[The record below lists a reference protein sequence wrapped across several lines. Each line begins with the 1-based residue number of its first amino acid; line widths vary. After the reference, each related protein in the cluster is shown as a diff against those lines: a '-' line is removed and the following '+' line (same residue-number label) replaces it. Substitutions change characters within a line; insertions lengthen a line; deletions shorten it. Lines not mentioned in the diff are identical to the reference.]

1 MEGIFVVPGVV
12 LLACV
17 AAGLTARAQSAA
29 PAVLASDGVECAPA
43 GGACVD
49 LDAPAQALGTI
60 EPGTT
65 LGLAQADA
73 GTQRGFPLV
82 FPNTRVAANGVSLRD
97 VSSGGIQLVGIPPGS
112 TVVAAYLY
120 WSWISLPAAVPGL
133 HDTLTMARVPRRV
146 SSPFA
151 ASGSAGFVLRPMDFP
166 GVLVGSGADPCWNGG
181 LNLVYRADVSAMVQ
195 RGDSFLVWVPPG
207 AAGASNYRD
216 PWAFPFPVGPH
227 CEGATLVVVYTNTS
241 EFMGTTH
248 IYDVGLAGNMFHA
261 WPGTGYNLSG
271 FFHPGNEARWI
282 HVGADGQSGA
292 GYQELHSMGLETTYF
307 QGFPIAGPGS
317 LTDSDWNGAGNKPL
331 AILWDT
337 SGHDVT
343 PYLGPGQVTVNV
355 SVNAPAPSVI
365 TDCLVPVCNV
375 LWLR

>member
-1 MEGIFVVPGVV
+1 MESWGFVTA
-12 LLACV
+12 LLA
-17 AAGLTARAQSAA
+17 TAWCGATSAQSRIEREALAGA
-29 PAVLASDGVECAPA
+29 PPVCAPP

-49 LDAPAQALGTI
+49 PHALPLELGMLEPA
-60 EPGTT
+60 TT
-65 LGLAQADA
+65 RGLANDAD
-73 GTQRGFPLV
+73 GSERGFPLV
-82 FPNTRVAANGVSLRD
+82 YPNSRVVANGVSLRD
-97 VSSGGIQLVGIPPGS
+97 VSSGGIQLVGMPPGS
-112 TVVAAYLY
+112 IVLAAYLY
-120 WSWISLPAAVPGL
+120 WTWISLPAPIPGL
-133 HDTLTMARVPRRV
+133 HDTLAMARLPRSA
-146 SSPFA
+146 SSPIA
-151 ASGSAGFVLRPMDFP
+151 GPGSAGIALRPVDFT
-166 GVLVGSGADPCWNGG
+166 GVLVGSGGDPCWNGG
-181 LNLVYRADVSAMVQ
+181 LNLVYRADVSTLVK
-195 RGDSFLVWVPPG
+195 RGDSFVVWIPPG

-216 PWAFPFPVGPH
+216 PWAFPFPLGPH

-241 EFMGTTH
+241 EFMGTTYL
-248 IYDVGLAGNMFHA
+248 YDVGLAGNMFFA
-261 WPGTGYNLSG
+261 SPGTGYFLGG

-343 PYLGPGQVTVNV
+343 PYLAPGQVSANI
-355 SVNAPAPSVI
+355 SVNAPAPITI